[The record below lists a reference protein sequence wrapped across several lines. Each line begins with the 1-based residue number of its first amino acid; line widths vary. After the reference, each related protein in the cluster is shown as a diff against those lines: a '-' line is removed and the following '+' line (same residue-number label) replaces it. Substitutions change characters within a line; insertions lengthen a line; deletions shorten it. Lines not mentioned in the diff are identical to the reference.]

1 MIKLWRL
8 RQAAENQFRNLRT
21 ALSGSPVTFPSLG
34 SMTLEH
40 DDVEIA
46 RNWLKK
52 DQRHWDEED
61 AVIEYQEEFCR
72 WNGSKHAYAFMGG
85 RVALSACIHALGL
98 EAGDEVI
105 MPGYTCVVVP
115 NAFHFAG
122 IRIVYCDIELETY
135 GMDSSSLESAITPNT
150 RAILIHHLYGL
161 VCRDYEK
168 LLEIAER
175 EDIPVIEDCAQSTG
189 ATFQGIK
196 VGNRGALSIYSSEQS
211 KVLNTIQGG
220 LAVTND
226 DDLGERLREYW
237 ENAPNLNHDIIDK
250 LLHNVLLNFF
260 GQKHPK
266 RWLLKD
272 VIQIKYGGKR
282 LISTTI
288 EEEHGNRPSYY
299 GARMPAPIACL
310 GLNQLGKLDRFNA
323 ERRETAKRWDEWCLK
338 NGYQPAKVIKDSVPI
353 FLRYPLLVEPE
364 KKADRSWAR
373 RELGIILGVWFRS
386 NIHPAKRTVINC
398 PRADEAV
405 AGCINFPTLLR

>member
-34 SMTLEH
+34 SMTLGH

-46 RNWLKK
+46 QNWLKK

-115 NAFHFAG
+115 NAFQFSG
-122 IRIVYCDIELETY
+122 IGIVYCDIELETY
-135 GMDSSSLESAITPNT
+135 GMDAGCLESAITPNT
-150 RAILIHHLYGL
+150 GAILIHHLYGL

-168 LLEIAER
+168 LLQIAER
-175 EDIPVIEDCAQSTG
+175 EGIPVIEDCAQSTG
-189 ATFQGIK
+189 ATFRGIK

-211 KVLNTIQGG
+211 KVMNTVQGG

-237 ENAPNLNHDIIDK
+237 DNAPNPD
-250 LLHNVLLNFF
+250 
-260 GQKHPK
+260 
-266 RWLLKD
+266 
-272 VIQIKYGGKR
+272 
-282 LISTTI
+282 
-288 EEEHGNRPSYY
+288 
-299 GARMPAPIACL
+299 
-310 GLNQLGKLDRFNA
+310 
-323 ERRETAKRWDEWCLK
+323 
-338 NGYQPAKVIKDSVPI
+338 QP
-353 FLRYPLLVEPE
+353 
-364 KKADRSWAR
+364 
-373 RELGIILGVWFRS
+373 
-386 NIHPAKRTVINC
+386 C
-398 PRADEAV
+398 PR
-405 AGCINFPTLLR
+405 GPRI